1 MGCLDSTCLDSISTS
16 YFISPIPQ
24 LPTMASTVGD
34 CRLVGP
40 PKLYLA
46 FALAI
51 VKQNPIDRPVKGTSS
66 SPRSVVPLTTRN
78 RILTPIL
85 PDYILQIRG
94 LIKGVKASH
103 VVIDDKFFDS
113 TRFWQSAFE
122 ESQAEQTK
130 LLDKVFE
137 LEQRNQSFLART
149 HERPVTGVA
158 SPTSKKR
165 KAGIEENLK
174 RAETAKRRSR
184 YRTRDIRPPTQEPTN
199 LERE

>member
-1 MGCLDSTCLDSISTS
+1 
-16 YFISPIPQ
+16 
-24 LPTMASTVGD
+24 MASTVRNS
-34 CRLVGP
+34 RLIGP
-40 PKLYLA
+40 PKLHLA

-51 VKQNPIDRPVKGTSS
+51 VKQTPIDRPVKGTSS
-66 SPRSVVPLTTRN
+66 RPRSMVPPTTRN

-94 LIKGVKASH
+94 LIKGNKECD
-103 VVIDDKFFDS
+103 VVVDDKFFDS

-122 ESQAEQTK
+122 KSQAEQTK

-137 LEQRNQSFLART
+137 LEQRNQALLART
-149 HERPVTGVA
+149 RERPVTGVA

-184 YRTRDIRPPTQEPTN
+184 YRTRDFRLPAQEPTN